1 MDGRTDDRA
10 GGGDGPITSHS
21 ACFQATFE
29 VSRCFVRCI
38 QIFCWLVLSAS
49 VCVSILFLL
58 VNFFVCLFFGFC
70 FGDLGC
76 FVVP

>member
-49 VCVSILFLL
+49 VCL
-58 VNFFVCLFFGFC
+58 VYFVFACQFVCLFVCLFGFV
-70 FGDLGC
+70 L
-76 FVVP
+76 VLSAVL